1 MAISQEKLEKLLR
14 TAFPSAQ
21 LEIIDTVGDQDHYS
35 VKIIDKVF
43 AGKTRVEQHK
53 MVNAALAGHLGGVLH
68 ALQIK
73 TSSPE

>member
-1 MAISQEKLEKLLR
+1 MAIAQEKLEELLR
-14 TAFPSAQ
+14 AAFPNAQ

-35 VKIIDKVF
+35 LKIIDKVF

-53 MVNAALAGHLGGVLH
+53 MVNAALAGHLGVALH

-73 TSSPE
+73 TSAA

>member
-1 MAISQEKLEKLLR
+1 MAIAQKKLEELLR
-14 TAFPSAQ
+14 AAFPNAQ

-35 VKIIDKVF
+35 LKIIDKVF

-53 MVNAALAGHLGGVLH
+53 MVNAALAGHLGGALH

-73 TSSPE
+73 TSAA